1 MHHMTVNSV
10 SRLVKVCPP
19 PPLTIANGPVT
30 KENSKYG
37 YILKFLILP
46 VLILVHKLHN
56 WNCVKPFNKLTS
68 V

>member
-10 SRLVKVCPP
+10 SWLVKAC
-19 PPLTIANGPVT
+19 PLTIANGPVT